1 MLLNDFTFLLHFEK
15 LPPASVPPP
24 ITIQYGKKIKKI
36 EMFTLSTLAC
46 KFSSLYTTVTGSDS
60 LNNVKGGDGEK
71 EKEKKKLLE
80 KLKGKQTQF
89 IETEPATPATP
100 PEQTPNEEE
109 VVNLIQNWRLKDKE
123 VASDASD
130 SELGFDKLERENSV
144 PLKWDNIKTEEIEL
158 KLVELKDIFNQTSN
172 EMEWEKIN
180 LQAVQDILQE
190 HNLDGLE
197 NFRVWAME
205 KNNFFHV
212 GNTIISLVE
221 QNKIMEK
228 YTTLNDNFTKRL
240 KDENRYKNDNEIGE
254 KRVALESPS
263 RESVDLS
270 SPEGKLN
277 WGEKVKEINKSGSI
291 SPSTS
296 KAQAQE
302 TVNDGQRTMGGMKR
316 RRTIEER
323 NKLVTTK
330 VTQLKSR
337 VYTLKK

>member
-1 MLLNDFTFLLHFEK
+1 
-15 LPPASVPPP
+15 
-24 ITIQYGKKIKKI
+24 
-36 EMFTLSTLAC
+36 
-46 KFSSLYTTVTGSDS
+46 
-60 LNNVKGGDGEK
+60 
-71 EKEKKKLLE
+71 
-80 KLKGKQTQF
+80 
-89 IETEPATPATP
+89 
-100 PEQTPNEEE
+100 
-109 VVNLIQNWRLKDKE
+109 
-123 VASDASD
+123 
-130 SELGFDKLERENSV
+130 
-144 PLKWDNIKTEEIEL
+144 
-158 KLVELKDIFNQTSN
+158 
-172 EMEWEKIN
+172 MEWEKIN
-180 LQAVQDILQE
+180 LQVMQDILQE

-277 WGEKVKEINKSGSI
+277 WAEKVKEINKSGSI
-291 SPSTS
+291 YLSTS